1 LDIAP
6 AQQQQKQ
13 QQQQHPNLQRCPE
26 GQQQLNFDVPNP
38 FATTTTTT
46 TTTTDD
52 SKKKQEQVFVDPDP
66 LAATTN
72 NINNN
77 NYMFEEMLEQFKD
90 FMKTFPNNK
99 NEKYLLRPKYQ
110 HLRL

>member
-1 LDIAP
+1 MDIAP
-6 AQQQQKQ
+6 AQQKQKQ
-13 QQQQHPNLQRCPE
+13 KQQQHPNLQRCPE
-26 GQQQLNFDVPNP
+26 GQQQLNFDAPNP
-38 FATTTTTT
+38 FAT

-52 SKKKQEQVFVDPDP
+52 SKKKQEHVFVDPDP

>member
-6 AQQQQKQ
+6 AQQQQKQQ

-38 FATTTTTT
+38 FATTTTTI
-46 TTTTDD
+46 TTDD

>member
-6 AQQQQKQ
+6 AQQQQK

-46 TTTTDD
+46 TITTDD
-52 SKKKQEQVFVDPDP
+52 SKKSR
-66 LAATTN
+66 
-72 NINNN
+72 
-77 NYMFEEMLEQFKD
+77 
-90 FMKTFPNNK
+90 NK
-99 NEKYLLRPKYQ
+99 SLSILI
-110 HLRL
+110 L